1 MPKLPGNLVQSPPF
15 DNPLRRTSRPEL
27 SEPEATHE
35 PTQGPGRTESG
46 EPRSDGRQGGMVI
59 PIASNV
65 HASSVYADN
74 RDPEP
79 ADVTKIHRITVRI
92 EEPTRCALE
101 SECHR
106 RRLAGEKT
114 NVTEIAR
121 NILAQWA
128 SQTR

>member
-1 MPKLPGNLVQSPPF
+1 MI
-15 DNPLRRTSRPEL
+15 
-27 SEPEATHE
+27 
-35 PTQGPGRTESG
+35 
-46 EPRSDGRQGGMVI
+46 I

-65 HASSVYADN
+65 RADN
-74 RDPEP
+74 QTAPEP
-79 ADVTKIHRITVRI
+79 LDVTLVHRITVRI

-106 RRLAGEKT
+106 RRIAGEKT

>member
-27 SEPEATHE
+27 SEPEAT
-35 PTQGPGRTESG
+35 QGSRRDESG
-46 EPRSDGRQGGMVI
+46 ETRSDGGMII

-65 HASSVYADN
+65 RADN
-74 RDPEP
+74 QTALE
-79 ADVTKIHRITVRI
+79 DVTLVHRITVRI